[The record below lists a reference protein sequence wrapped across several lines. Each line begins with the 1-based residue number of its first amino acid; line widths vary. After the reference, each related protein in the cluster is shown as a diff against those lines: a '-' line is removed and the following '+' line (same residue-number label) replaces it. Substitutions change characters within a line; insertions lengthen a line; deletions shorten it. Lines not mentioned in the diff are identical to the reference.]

1 MLKKLAKC
9 LREYKAVTIFTMLCM
24 VVEAAMEVLIPLLIF
39 RFGKCVQP
47 TGGGSPDIDGM
58 IRDIENGDLFPLSLG
73 CSAENSAR
81 RRLRGLPK
89 TFVAICSGTSRV
101 FRLRT

>member
-58 IRDIENGDLFPLSLG
+58 ILNF
-73 CSAENSAR
+73 A
-81 RRLRGLPK
+81 
-89 TFVAICSGTSRV
+89 AICSKTFRV
-101 FRLRT
+101 FRLQT